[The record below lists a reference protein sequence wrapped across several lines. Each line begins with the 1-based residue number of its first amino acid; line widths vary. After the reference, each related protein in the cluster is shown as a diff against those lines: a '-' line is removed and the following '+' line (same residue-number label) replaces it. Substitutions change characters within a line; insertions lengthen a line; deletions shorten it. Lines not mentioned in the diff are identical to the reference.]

1 MSAASGDMCINF
13 EKGKAPNIKEVVA
26 GILCKEDMPV
36 LSHLPDRLQTNT
48 GYVLDDSR
56 NAVMI
61 ERKQKLDAEEGMPFH
76 QRVKLGQ
83 MKKGAEATNIKY
95 DCDLVY
101 HKFTSLVYLY
111 ELEADGS
118 LGHLMAW
125 VDGAWKR
132 SMNFEQRGC
141 KVYTP
146 AKEDILLTGS
156 EDDCVLAVYVHI
168 TKAIKDGQFV
178 YFRRIIR
185 LGSRGLDRHGK
196 AFAFNRVY
204 IEYTGDLD
212 LAGEFGRKRT
222 NMGVRRHDKLLEL
235 VKKNSSLSNPQI
247 AEMFGCASYQVA
259 YARRVLRKRGDI
271 GYQKKRPKKKVK
283 SDDGETSVQAMLLL
297 DS

>member
-1 MSAASGDMCINF
+1 MQINKGEGESTRPKKVRVRKPRISKPAVREPRQAMEAKPPREYNASMSAASGDMCINF
-13 EKGKAPNIKEVVA
+13 EEGKAPHVKEVIA
-26 GILCKEDMPV
+26 DILCKEDMPV

-156 EDDCVLAVYVHI
+156 EDDCVLAVYVVGN
-168 TKAIKDGQFV
+168 KRNQA
-178 YFRRIIR
+178 FREMPR
-185 LGSRGLDRHGK
+185 L
-196 AFAFNRVY
+196 FAKSL
-204 IEYTGDLD
+204 G
-212 LAGEFGRKRT
+212 
-222 NMGVRRHDKLLEL
+222 
-235 VKKNSSLSNPQI
+235 NSGIFPI
-247 AEMFGCASYQVA
+247 A
-259 YARRVLRKRGDI
+259 
-271 GYQKKRPKKKVK
+271 
-283 SDDGETSVQAMLLL
+283 
-297 DS
+297 